1 MHPLP
6 EGIITILTA
15 FAPLFSDRVWQ
26 HAQVLLIGAILTPGK
41 RTVSSVLCVMGLS
54 KANHFVNYHR
64 VLNRAVWCT
73 RQGSHILL
81 GLLLRAFCPTGW
93 VVLGVDETIE
103 RRSGKKI
110 AQIGCYR
117 DGARSTKNVVIRCFG
132 LKWVCMMLL
141 VKVPW
146 SDRVWALPFLTVLCE
161 PNREDTRRHKSHVDW
176 ARGMMCQVR
185 RWLPHRRIV
194 LVADGGFAAVSLAA
208 ACQKYKT
215 TFVSRLRWDA
225 VLHHPPEP
233 QPVGKPGRKPKK
245 GQRQRR
251 LKTWAKRCDTPWTKH
266 TVEWYGGKKKEMLL
280 FSRTALWYRT
290 GKDPVPIRYVIVR
303 DKEGKRNDEVFFC
316 TNLNIKPAQ
325 IVAWFVMR
333 WSVEVTFQEARAHL
347 GIETQRQWSN
357 LAIARTTPCLL
368 ALFSLVTLIIKRL
381 YPKGKLP
388 IQTTAWYHK
397 TKPTF
402 ADCLLIVRRHLW
414 QDKFFTNSN
423 QKHDFVQLPNEI
435 FNLLCLYDLPHAA

>member
-6 EGIITILTA
+6 ESIIAIFTA
-15 FAPLFSDRVWQ
+15 FAPLFSSQVWC
-26 HAQVLLIGAILTPGK
+26 HAQILMIGALLAPGK
-41 RTVSSVLCVMGLS
+41 RTVTSVLSVMGLS
-54 KANHFVNYHR
+54 KTKRFATYHR
-64 VLNRAVWCT
+64 VLNRAVWST
-73 RQGSHILL
+73 GQGSRILL
-81 GLLLRAFCPTGW
+81 GLLVCAFCPTGC

-103 RRSGKKI
+103 RRKEKKI
-110 AQIGCYR
+110 AQVGCYR
-117 DGARSTKNVVIRCFG
+117 DAARSTKHVVVRCFG

-141 VKVPW
+141 VPVPW
-146 SDRVWALPFLTVLCE
+146 SSRIWALPFLTVLCDPDKE
-161 PNREDTRRHKSHVDW
+161 GTKRHKTHVDW

-185 RWLPHRRIV
+185 RWLPHRHIV
-194 LVADGGFAAVSLAA
+194 MVADGGYAAVSLAA

-233 QPVGKPGRKPKK
+233 QPVGKRGRKPKK

-251 LKTWAKRCDTPWTKH
+251 LRTWAKRCDTPWRKH
-266 TVEWYGGKKKEMLL
+266 TVDWYGGKRKEILF

-290 GKDPVPIRYVIVR
+290 GTDPVPIRYVIVR
-303 DKEGKRNDEVFFC
+303 DPERKRNDEVFFC
-316 TNLNIKPAQ
+316 TNQQVKPAQ
-325 IVAWFVMR
+325 IVEWFVMR
-333 WSVEVTFQEARAHL
+333 WSVEVTFQEARTHL
-347 GIETQRQWSN
+347 GIETQRQWSS

-368 ALFSLVTLIIKRL
+368 AFFSIVTLMIKRL

-388 IQTTAWYHK
+388 IETTAGYHK

-414 QDKFFTNSN
+414 QAKFFTNSN
-423 QKHDFVQLPNEI
+423 QKPDFVQLPNQI
-435 FNLLCLYDLPHAA
+435 CNLLWLYDLPHAA